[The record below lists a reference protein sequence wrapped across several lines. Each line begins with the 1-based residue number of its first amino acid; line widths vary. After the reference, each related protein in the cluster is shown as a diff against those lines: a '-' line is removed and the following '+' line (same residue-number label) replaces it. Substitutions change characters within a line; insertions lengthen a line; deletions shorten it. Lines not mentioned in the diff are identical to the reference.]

1 MPSPLDGCRWQ
12 WVTGVVVRAVA
23 RVVAMVVVRVRV
35 VVVVVA
41 VMVMVAAIDH
51 DIHFSQCLL
60 DWMGVSGG
68 G

>member
-1 MPSPLDGCRWQ
+1 M
-12 WVTGVVVRAVA
+12 TGVVVRAVA